1 METDSYDNLTS
12 TAAPVANNQRPT
24 NPHKYMNT
32 LSLIILCLVFLF
44 GTVGNGLVI
53 YVTGFRMKRTVNS
66 IWFLNL
72 ALADF
77 LFTSFLIFLIIS
89 LAKDYHWPF
98 GWFMCKLSSVIAIG
112 NMFASVFFLT
122 AISVDRCLCTWVVVW
137 SQNHRTVRKA
147 QLICAG
153 IWLASLACSIPY
165 GHSRCVYVRNHFTV
179 CALSQT
185 ANKLAL
191 THFQFFMGFLIPM
204 LAITGSYVAIGMR
217 MRRFN
222 RAKSR
227 KSLRIIIAIILAFV
241 VCWVPYHVHKYIE
254 AYGNKDK
261 IVTIRRFLGPLS
273 SNLTTVNSCLNP
285 LLYVFMCDE
294 FIKKLKQ
301 SLFHVLETALA
312 EDYLSYASNNSR
324 SNISRLFRRSE
335 SSSANRKNETSATI
349 AETFTQV
356 PTGEE

>member
-1 METDSYDNLTS
+1 
-12 TAAPVANNQRPT
+12 
-24 NPHKYMNT
+24 MNT
-32 LSLIILCLVFLF
+32 ISLIILCLVFLF

-89 LAKDYHWPF
+89 QAKAYHWPF

-122 AISVDRCLCTWVVVW
+122 AISVDRSLCTWVVVW

-165 GHSRCVYVRNHFTV
+165 GHSKCVYVRMQFTV

-261 IVTIRRFLGPLS
+261 IVTI
-273 SNLTTVNSCLNP
+273 
-285 LLYVFMCDE
+285 
-294 FIKKLKQ
+294 
-301 SLFHVLETALA
+301 
-312 EDYLSYASNNSR
+312 
-324 SNISRLFRRSE
+324 
-335 SSSANRKNETSATI
+335 
-349 AETFTQV
+349 
-356 PTGEE
+356 